1 MDPGIHAKTRT
12 ALLSTR
18 LAPSHPVNAE
28 NEQDRWMHDLEAESE
43 PDLRSQALYRALL
56 GHEERFNEFKWFLT
70 LYAPDPNHEDEPDAA
85 AAVRARLNAR
95 LREWVGPEF
104 GDLSASQVLLW
115 RCIVVE
121 ERFGAAP
128 SGGRRAH

>member
-1 MDPGIHAKTRT
+1 
-12 ALLSTR
+12 
-18 LAPSHPVNAE
+18 
-28 NEQDRWMHDLEAESE
+28 MHDFEAEPE
-43 PDLRSQALYRALL
+43 PDLRPQALYRALL
-56 GHEERFNEFKWFLT
+56 GHEERFHEFKRFLT
-70 LYAPDPNHEDEPDAA
+70 LYALEPNYGDEPDAA

-121 ERFGAAP
+121 ERFGATP
-128 SGGRRAH
+128 SGGRGAH